1 MRAFQSVA
9 VQGVLAKVLSPPGM
23 SMSMEW
29 QMKEWSQPEREPVA
43 RQRARGPVLLSAQSI
58 RRLQHR

>member
-23 SMSMEW
+23 SMSTE